1 MRHKTTNETKKQQ
14 KRDKVLQNL
23 GPKWQNWDTKQQKQD
38 MILHKGGG
46 KQQKQDKT
54 L

>member
-1 MRHKTTNETKKQQ
+1 MRQ
-14 KRDKVLQNL
+14 KRDTVLRNL
-23 GPKWQNWDTKQQKQD
+23 GPKRQNWDTKQQKQD
-38 MILHKGGG
+38 TILHKGGG